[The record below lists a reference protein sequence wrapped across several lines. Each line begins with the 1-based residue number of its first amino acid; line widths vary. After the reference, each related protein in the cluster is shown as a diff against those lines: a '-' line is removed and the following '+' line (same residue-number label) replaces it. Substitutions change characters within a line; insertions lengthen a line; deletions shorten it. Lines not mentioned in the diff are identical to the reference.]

1 VGEVEDID
9 SPPSDSASAPV
20 MVALFGHQAAAKDGE
35 ERQANGR
42 TEVGNMTVARPGK
55 NPPAGADDMA
65 RRHHA
70 R

>member
-9 SPPSDSASAPV
+9 SPPSDSAWAPV
-20 MVALFGHQAAAKDGE
+20 MAALFGHQAAAKEGE

-42 TEVGNMTVARPGK
+42 TEVENMTVAGRK
-55 NPPAGADDMA
+55 KSAGANDMA